1 MILLV
6 PIEFPSAEEL
16 GRLRRLLADRF
27 RSLVQIS
34 SLALDPLPFLDPK
47 RRQYYSSAILEALA
61 RERPASAA
69 KVLAVTRLDLFIPIL
84 TFVFGEAQL
93 SGPCAVVSSFRL
105 DNSYYGLPPDRD
117 LMEQRL
123 FKEAVHELGHTS
135 GLLHCRHPE
144 CVMHTSTYVE
154 EIDLKASEFCPN
166 CQKLLA
172 ESPKPSPD

>member
-6 PIEFPSAEEL
+6 PLEFPSAEEL

-27 RSLVQIS
+27 ATLVQIS
-34 SLALDPLPFLDPK
+34 SLSLEPQAFHDPK
-47 RRQYYSSAILEALA
+47 RRQYSSSVILEALA
-61 RERPASAA
+61 RERPAYAA

-105 DNSYYGLPPDRD
+105 DNTYYGLPPDRG
-117 LMEQRL
+117 LMSERL
-123 FKEAVHELGHTS
+123 FKEAVHELGHTC
-135 GLLHCRHPE
+135 GLIHCRHPE

-154 EIDLKASEFCPN
+154 EIDLKSSDFCPS
-166 CQKLLA
+166 CKPTLA
-172 ESPKPSPD
+172 GESKP

>member
-6 PIEFPSAEEL
+6 PLEFPSAEEL

-27 RSLVQIS
+27 ATLVQIS
-34 SLALDPLPFLDPK
+34 SLSLEPQAFHDPK
-47 RRQYYSSAILEALA
+47 RRQSSSAAILEALT
-61 RERPASAA
+61 RERPAYAA

-105 DNSYYGLPPDRD
+105 DNTYYGLPPDRG
-117 LMEQRL
+117 LMSERL
-123 FKEAVHELGHTS
+123 FKEAVHELGHTC
-135 GLLHCRHPE
+135 GLIHCRHPE

-154 EIDLKASEFCPN
+154 EIDLKSSDFCPS
-166 CQKLLA
+166 CKPTLTG
-172 ESPKPSPD
+172 ESKP